1 MCLAGTHHA
10 VRGKAASGEASGGVS
25 RRAIL
30 AGGIGAVAAP
40 LVASTPAHA
49 GSRTRMRDLTWT
61 FSPDFPVFTDGEE
74 ATRQT
79 HVTIE
84 DDGFYLQRWS
94 FYEHTAT
101 HMDVPGHFIED
112 GRLSPDIRPEELLVP
127 AVVVDIRDK
136 VARDNDA
143 EVTVDD
149 LVAFERG
156 HGRIPRGAAVL
167 MYSGWETRASST
179 DAYRG
184 TDSSGV
190 YHFPGFDLEAVEW
203 LIERRD
209 ITGIGVD
216 TLSLDHG
223 PTTTFET
230 HVGLLGADRWGLENL
245 RNLGTIPPRRAD
257 LFVGLVPWEEGSGGP
272 CRVLARW

>member
-1 MCLAGTHHA
+1 MQ
-10 VRGKAASGEASGGVS
+10 
-25 RRAIL
+25 
-30 AGGIGAVAAP
+30 
-40 LVASTPAHA
+40 
-49 GSRTRMRDLTWT
+49 DLTWT

-84 DDGFYLQRWS
+84 DDGFYLQRWT

-101 HMDVPGHFIED
+101 HLDVPGHFIEG
-112 GRLSPDIRPEELLVP
+112 GRRAPDIRPDELVVP

-136 VARDNDA
+136 VARDHDA

-167 MYSGWETRASST
+167 MYSGWESRASST
-179 DAYRG
+179 EEYRG

-203 LIERRD
+203 LVERRR

-216 TLSLDHG
+216 TMSLDHG

-245 RNLGTIPPRRAD
+245 RGLGKIPPRRAE

-272 CRVLARW
+272 CRVIARW